1 MTTIFF
7 RSLFLVIVLSFTTT
21 YAQAQTTL
29 FAESFDNCSIPNS
42 WTNQA
47 QVGNTNW
54 EIGNCLALRKTNGT
68 CVAFLNDLTNGS
80 AMQSL
85 LVSSSFDATSVSQ
98 LNLEIDFHFFHKN
111 DASASLVIYSNG
123 QQILLENFSKDNCQA
138 NQLNSKHL
146 TVDIS
151 KYISADMRLGF
162 VYNNTG
168 QESGWIAIDNIVV
181 SGSNDASSTTVQPLL
196 NSFN

>member
-1 MTTIFF
+1 MLF
-7 RSLFLVIVLSFTTT
+7 RNLFLVVVLSFTAT
-21 YAQAQTTL
+21 YVQAQTTL

-47 QVGNTNW
+47 KGGDTNW

-80 AMQSL
+80 EMQGL

-98 LNLEIDFHFFHKN
+98 LILEMDFHFFHKN
-111 DASASLVIYSNG
+111 NATASLVVYTNG
-123 QQILLENFSKDNCQA
+123 QQLVLENFSKDNCQA
-138 NQLNSKHL
+138 NQLNSKHFTL
-146 TVDIS
+146 DIS
-151 KYISADMRLGF
+151 KYISSDMRLGI
-162 VYNNTG
+162 VYNNGG

-181 SGSNDASSTTVQPLL
+181 SGGNGTNSTNTQPLL